1 MTPKQE
7 KFCQTYIECGNA
19 SKAYRQSYDAE
30 KMNANSIHKAAYK
43 LLHHEKVNARIAQ
56 LRNENLKRH
65 HITVDSLTAE
75 LDETRK
81 LAIDKGQSSAAVSA
95 IMGKAK
101 LHGLLSDKL
110 QQLTFDDN
118 DSNTPPNNEVDNV
131 ELKNRCI
138 WYLAEDDAGRA
149 KKIAGFV
156 KTLVT

>member
-19 SKAYRQSYDAE
+19 SEAYRQVYDAD
-30 KMNANSIHKAAYK
+30 KMNANSIHKEASE
-43 LLHHEKVNARIAQ
+43 LLRHEKVSARIAQ
-56 LRNENLKRH
+56 LQNEHLKRH
-65 HITVDSLTAE
+65 HITVDSLTSE
-75 LDETRK
+75 LDETRQ

-101 LHGLLSDKL
+101 LHGLLSERL
-110 QQLTFDDN
+110 QQLTHDDGD
-118 DSNTPPNNEVDNV
+118 DSNPKNNEVDNV
-131 ELKNRCI
+131 ELRNRCI

-156 KTLVT
+156 KALAP